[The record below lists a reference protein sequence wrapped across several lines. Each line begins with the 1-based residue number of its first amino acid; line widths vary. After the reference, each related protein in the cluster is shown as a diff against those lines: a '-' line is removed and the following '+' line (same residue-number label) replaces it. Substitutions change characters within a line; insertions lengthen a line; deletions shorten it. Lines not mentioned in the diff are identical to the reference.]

1 MQAEGTYYTKKY
13 SITCTFWYCTLW
25 SHKNDWISNL
35 NGTTHF
41 ASKPLHHMLNHILMY
56 KPSSSR
62 HLTIL
67 CNPIWRNFLTK
78 QKLCSSTKC
87 LSHHSVLVFSQSSGM
102 SHHTNTLYTKKIMNQ
117 WFDKSTHCSHSC
129 GICLSL
135 HKNFATTLS
144 WSRDTVWEDQ
154 ITVKW
159 IDQQES
165 TV

>member
-13 SITCTFWYCTLW
+13 SIICTFWYCALW

-41 ASKPLHHMLNHILMY
+41 ASQPLQHMQNHILMY

-87 LSHHSVLVFSQSSGM
+87 LPHLSMLVFSQSII
-102 SHHTNTLYTKKIMNQ
+102 TQILYILKKNYKSMI
-117 WFDKSTHCSHSC
+117 WLSTHSSHSC

-159 IDQQES
+159 IDQEES